1 MNIRQEKR
9 EEALAVKALN
19 IFINEGNIPKIN
31 NVSIDKNKGWLCIKY
46 NIFNINEN
54 KKILIS
60 KLRIIVSIINIFN
73 LVKSFVSLL
82 INFIVSITLPSS
94 LWKYLTI
101 VGWLIFWLFSWFCL
115 KIKVLSVEIKNFDK
129 IQERIY
135 NKTIK

>member
-54 KKILIS
+54 KKI
-60 KLRIIVSIINIFN
+60 INI
-73 LVKSFVSLL
+73 
-82 INFIVSITLPSS
+82 
-94 LWKYLTI
+94 
-101 VGWLIFWLFSWFCL
+101 
-115 KIKVLSVEIKNFDK
+115 
-129 IQERIY
+129 
-135 NKTIK
+135 